1 MTTPQPMSERQVLF
15 HMGKIAVHRPRG
27 VHQYFDEMTAGYAL
41 FPLVVLFGLNA
52 LDEADRDMFGVLA
65 PDIRDHFH
73 LSNQGFL
80 SIVALTLIGGLLL
93 EVPLAYYAD
102 RLPRMRIAVLGAAI
116 WAVFGIFTG
125 AAISVWLL
133 VVARSGSGLGRAVVT
148 PTHSSLIPDM
158 YPPEVRAEVFGFHRM
173 GIALGAI
180 VGPLVGGGIAQ
191 LWGWR
196 VPFYVFVAPTLVFA
210 YLGLRVTEP
219 GRGHFERAAAGA
231 ADDVVGTDEIPPSF
245 AESIR
250 ILWQVQTLRR
260 IWYSL
265 PFLAA
270 SIIGLLTLT
279 SLYYEHVFHLEEASR
294 GLVTALAEPAQFVGI
309 TLGIPLAAR
318 LMLRDPG
325 IGLRMLSV
333 LGVVIAGAWI
343 GFALAP
349 TLWFAILMHVVITG
363 VSALLVP
370 GIFATLSLT
379 IPPKVRALG
388 FSMASLFILP
398 GLIILYIVGGLADTY
413 GIRTGL
419 LIMVPIFLIGAWILS
434 SASLF
439 VKSDINRVWT
449 STATQAEVRLKR
461 SQGLVK
467 LLVVR
472 NLDVHYDNVQVLF
485 NVDFEVDEGE
495 IVALLGTN
503 GAGKSTLIKAISGLV
518 EATNGAVVFDGR
530 DMTYAPPNEVAER
543 GVIVVPGGQG
553 VFPSLTVAEHLRLA
567 GWVHRK
573 DKSRV
578 DLATQHVLELFP
590 ILRER
595 LAQPAGNLSGGQ
607 QQMLALGMAFIEQ
620 PRLLMIDELSLG
632 LAPAVVEQL
641 LPLVRDMAAQ
651 GTTIVL
657 VEQSVN
663 LALTIAETAFFMEK
677 GEIRFHGPTA
687 ELLDRPDVLRSVFL
701 EGAATV
707 MQGGEPTAVA
717 ATVPATPE
725 SIALPVGNGAVTN
738 GGVQSGGV
746 QHGGVR
752 NGDAPPGEAGTKIG
766 SDRLILEGVSK
777 RFGGLAALTDV
788 SLSARAGEILG
799 FIGPNGAGKT
809 TLFDVIS
816 GFLPADEGTIL
827 FGDEGDRYDI
837 TRVPAAKRA
846 RFGLGRS
853 FQDGRLFGSLSVR
866 ETIALSFE
874 RHLDV
879 RDPVAAALHLPWV
892 LDAEDE
898 VDARVE
904 DLLEMLGIVDFRD
917 KLVRELSTG
926 SRRIVDLACILA
938 HGPSVLLLDEP
949 SSGIAQR
956 EAEALGP
963 LLLRIRERTSA
974 TLLVIEHDVP
984 LLLGI
989 ADRVIALDLGE
1000 IVAAGTPDEVVHDER
1015 VVHSYLG
1022 TAGTAIARSGT
1033 TTDT

>member
-1 MTTPQPMSERQVLF
+1 MTAPTIDPMADRKVLF
-15 HMGKIAVHRPRG
+15 HIGKLAVHKPRG
-27 VHQYFDEMTAGYAL
+27 PRRYFDEITMGYAL

-80 SIVALTLIGGLLL
+80 TIVALTLLGGLLL

-102 RLPRMRIAVLGAAI
+102 RLPRMRIAVIGAAV

-125 AAISVWLL
+125 AAISVWWL
-133 VVARSGSGLGRAVVT
+133 VLARSGSGLGRAVVT

-173 GIALGAI
+173 GIAAGAI
-180 VGPLVGGGIAQ
+180 VGPLLGGLIAQ
-191 LWGWR
+191 FLGWR
-196 VPFYVFVAPTLVFA
+196 APFYFFVPPTLVFA

-231 ADDVVGTDEIPPSF
+231 SADVVGTDEIPPSF
-245 AESIR
+245 AESVR

-279 SLYYEHVFHLEEASR
+279 SLYYEHVFHLGEASR
-294 GLVTALAEPAQFVGI
+294 GLVSSLAEPAQFVGI
-309 TLGIPLAAR
+309 TLGIPLASR
-318 LMLRDPG
+318 LMRRDPG
-325 IGLRMLSV
+325 IGLRMLAG
-333 LGVVIAGAWI
+333 LGIVIAGAWI

-349 TLWFAILMHVVITG
+349 TLWFAVLMHVVITG

-398 GLIILYIVGGLADTY
+398 GLIVLYIVGGIADTY

-449 STATQAEVRLKR
+449 STAAQAEVRLKR

-485 NVDFEVDEGE
+485 GVNFEVDEGE

-543 GVIVVPGGQG
+543 GVVVVPGGQG
-553 VFPSLTVAEHLRLA
+553 VFPTLTVAEHLRLA
-567 GWVHRK
+567 GWIHRK
-573 DKSRV
+573 DKARV
-578 DLATQHVLELFP
+578 EAATQHVLELFP
-590 ILRER
+590 ILGDR
-595 LAQPAGNLSGGQ
+595 LAEPAGNLSGGQ

-632 LAPAVVEQL
+632 LAPAIVEQL
-641 LPLVRDMAAQ
+641 LPLVRDLAAR

-677 GEIRFHGPTA
+677 GEIRFNGPTA

-701 EGAATV
+701 EGAAT
-707 MQGGEPTAVA
+707 MIGDTAPA
-717 ATVPATPE
+717 APAVLNAP
-725 SIALPVGNGAVTN
+725 ITN
-738 GGVQSGGV
+738 G
-746 QHGGVR
+746 R
-752 NGDAPPGEAGTKIG
+752 NGKHATDVATTDTPASDVPTTDVEVAPAPV
-766 SDRLILEGVSK
+766 RLVLEGVSK
-777 RFGGLAALTDV
+777 RFGGLAALYNV
-788 SLSARAGEILG
+788 SFSARGGEILG
-799 FIGPNGAGKT
+799 FLGPNGAGKT

-816 GFLPADEGTIL
+816 GFLPADEGVIS
-827 FGDEGDRYDI
+827 FGDDDARRDI
-837 TRVPAAKRA
+837 TRLSASKRA
-846 RFGLGRS
+846 RLGLGRS

-892 LDAEDE
+892 IDAEDD
-898 VDARVE
+898 VDSHVE
-904 DLLEMLGIVDFRD
+904 ELLELLGITDFRD

-926 SRRIVDLACILA
+926 SRRIVDLACVVA

-956 EAEALGP
+956 ESEALGP
-963 LLLRIRERTSA
+963 LLLRIRERTGA

-989 ADRVIALDLGE
+989 ADRIIALDLGE
-1000 IVAAGTPDEVVHDER
+1000 IAAEGSPDEVIHDDRVVQSYLGAAGTAV
-1015 VVHSYLG
+1015 
-1022 TAGTAIARSGT
+1022 ARSGST
-1033 TTDT
+1033 TEH

>member
-1 MTTPQPMSERQVLF
+1 MSMFMGAGPTSDRKVLF
-15 HMGKIAVHRPRG
+15 HIRKLAVHKPRG
-27 VHQYFDEMTAGYAL
+27 PHQYFNEISAGYAVY
-41 FPLVVLFGLNA
+41 PLVILFLLNA
-52 LDEADRDMFGVLA
+52 LDEADRGLFGVLA
-65 PDIRDHFH
+65 PNIRDHFGM
-73 LSNQGFL
+73 SNQQFL
-80 SIVALTLIGGLLL
+80 SLVALTLLGGLLL

-102 RLPRMRIAVLGAAI
+102 RLPRMRIALLGAAI
-116 WAVFGIFTG
+116 WAIFGFFTG
-125 AAISVWLL
+125 ASITVWML
-133 VVARSGSGLGRAVVT
+133 VIARSGSGMGRAVVT

-158 YPPEVRAEVFGFHRM
+158 YPPEVRADVFGFHRM

-180 VGPLVGGGIAQ
+180 VGPLLGGLIAQ
-191 LWGWR
+191 IWGWR
-196 VPFYVFVAPTLVFA
+196 VPFFVFVPPTLIVA
-210 YLGLRVTEP
+210 YLGLRVKEP

-231 ADDVVGTDEIPPSF
+231 ATDVIGTDEIPPSF

-250 ILWQVQTLRR
+250 ILWQVATLRR

-270 SIIGLLTLT
+270 SIIGLVTLT
-279 SLYYEHVFHLEEASR
+279 SIYYEQVFHLDEAAR
-294 GLVTALAEPAQFVGI
+294 GFVTAIAEPAQFIGI
-309 TLGIPLAAR
+309 TLGIPLASR
-318 LMLRDPG
+318 LMRKDPG
-325 IGLRMLSV
+325 TGLRMLAL
-333 LGVVIAGAWI
+333 LGIVIAGAWI

-349 TLWFAILMHVVITG
+349 TLWFAIAMHVIITG

-398 GLIILYIVGGLADTY
+398 GLIILYIVGGIADTY
-413 GIRTGL
+413 GIRTSL
-419 LIMVPIFLIGAWILS
+419 LIMVPVFLTGAWVLS
-434 SASLF
+434 SASMY
-439 VKSDINRVWT
+439 VKSDISRVWT
-449 STATQAEVRLKR
+449 STAAQAEVRLKR
-461 SQGLVK
+461 AQGLMK

-485 NVDFEVDEGE
+485 HVDFEVDEGE

-530 DMTYAPPNEVAER
+530 DMTYAPPNEIAER

-553 VFPSLTVAEHLRLA
+553 VFPTLTVAEHLRLA

-573 DKSRV
+573 DKARV
-578 DLATQHVLELFP
+578 EAATKHVLDLFP
-590 ILRER
+590 ILADR
-595 LAQPAGNLSGGQ
+595 LPEPAGNLSGGQ

-632 LAPAVVEQL
+632 LAPAIVEQL
-641 LPLVRDMAAQ
+641 LPLVRDLAAN

-687 ELLDRPDVLRSVFL
+687 ELLERPDVLRSVFL

-707 MQGGEPTAVA
+707 MHDGEASAVR
-717 ATVPATPE
+717 ATVPASPALVTPA
-725 SIALPVGNGAVTN
+725 ITNGANGAVTN
-738 GGVQSGGV
+738 GES
-746 QHGGVR
+746 
-752 NGDAPPGEAGTKIG
+752 APAPASTGP
-766 SDRLILEGVSK
+766 RLVLDGVSK
-777 RFGGLAALTDV
+777 RFGGLAALSDV
-788 SLSARAGEILG
+788 SFSARGGEIVG
-799 FIGPNGAGKT
+799 FMGPNGAGKT

-816 GFLPADEGTIL
+816 GFLPADEGSIA
-827 FGDEGDRYDI
+827 FGEGDDQHDI
-837 TRVPAAKRA
+837 TRAGAAARA
-846 RFGLGRS
+846 RLGLGRS

-879 RDPVAAALHLPWV
+879 RDPVAAAFHLPWV
-892 LDAEDE
+892 IDAEDE
-898 VDARVE
+898 VDAHVE
-904 DLLEMLGIVDFRD
+904 QLLEMLGITDFRD

-926 SRRIVDLACILA
+926 SRRIVDIACTLA

-963 LLLRIRERTSA
+963 LLLRIREQSGA

-984 LLLGI
+984 LLLSV

-1000 IVAAGTPDEVVHDER
+1000 IVAEGAPDEIVNDER
-1015 VVHSYLG
+1015 VVRSYLG
-1022 TAGTAIARSGT
+1022 VAGTAVARSGT
-1033 TTDT
+1033 ADT